1 MKTCMNI
8 LISIWPTAVAE
19 ATRHS
24 RTSRG
29 NMFNLG
35 LSRSYGGQE
44 PKAGL
49 DRLKVSRSTN
59 QTTDFYTLLT
69 GMEAGFFVY
78 PCRSETEVELDN
90 ERQSTVSGKKMTS

>member
-8 LISIWPTAVAE
+8 LVSIGPAASVAE

-24 RTSRG
+24 QASRG
-29 NMFNLG
+29 SMFNLG

-49 DRLKVSRSTN
+49 DRLQVSR
-59 QTTDFYTLLT
+59 
-69 GMEAGFFVY
+69 
-78 PCRSETEVELDN
+78 
-90 ERQSTVSGKKMTS
+90 